1 MLQPEFESHQPAQPD
16 PVLNSN
22 VLKNATNPPPQK
34 KFFFNNIKGMF
45 MKRFSVGIETF
56 FFLEFS
62 FAPNTLRQV
71 QDFVEWRVFVSKQYR
86 YIVTLYTFL

>member
-22 VLKNATNPPPQK
+22 VLKNVRNPPPK
-34 KFFFNNIKGMF
+34 KKNLNNIKGMF
-45 MKRFSVGIETF
+45 MKRFLVGIETF
-56 FFLEFS
+56 FFLELS

-86 YIVTLYTFL
+86 YIVT